1 MLIFRGLNSLIAI
14 PLPPLRYSDEIAG
27 VSGTG
32 AHIVCTVEWGIVFE
46 FIGPAVTSPLL
57 ISLVGCLHGGNV
69 YDLLTSVSCMWDSMV
84 TIAAHCTVEL
94 ICGI

>member
-1 MLIFRGLNSLIAI
+1 MLTFRGLNSLIAI
-14 PLPPLRYSDEIAG
+14 PLPPLRHSDKIAG

-32 AHIVCTVEWGIVFE
+32 VHVCTVEWGIVFE

-69 YDLLTSVSCMWDSMV
+69 YDLPTSVSCMWDSVV
-84 TIAAHCTVEL
+84 TIVAHCTVEL
-94 ICGI
+94 